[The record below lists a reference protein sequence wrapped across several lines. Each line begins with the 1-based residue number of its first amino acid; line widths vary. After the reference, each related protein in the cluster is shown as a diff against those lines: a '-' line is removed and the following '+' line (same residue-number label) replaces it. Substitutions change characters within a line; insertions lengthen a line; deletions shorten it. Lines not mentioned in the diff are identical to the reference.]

1 MYGASSFNPAY
12 LSRSHDWTSGQVG
25 QLVAMAGLAGLAGS
39 LFGGIV
45 TDRLIAARAEP
56 RWQLWAPGIATLI
69 AIPVQ
74 IIAYLGS
81 GVAMTTALLLSSALS
96 LVFFG
101 PSYAAAQSLAAP
113 RMRAVAA
120 SMLLF
125 SKALV
130 GMGFG
135 PLLVGMLS
143 DRLAPALAENSLRW
157 ALLLVPLFNAWAGW
171 HFFIAARHLRAD
183 LRRLSAHGRDL
194 PVADPAPFR

>member
-1 MYGASSFNPAY
+1 M
-12 LSRSHDWTSGQVG
+12 
-25 QLVAMAGLAGLAGS
+25 
-39 LFGGIV
+39 
-45 TDRLIAARAEP
+45 
-56 RWQLWAPGIATLI
+56 

-74 IIAYLGS
+74 CVAYLGS
-81 GVAMTTALLLSSALS
+81 GVAMTTSLVLSSALS

-125 SKALV
+125 SKALI

-135 PLLVGMLS
+135 PLLVGVLS
-143 DRLAPALAENSLRW
+143 DQLAPALGENSLRA

-171 HFFIAARHLRAD
+171 HFFIAARHL
-183 LRRLSAHGRDL
+183 HRDL
-194 PVADPAPFR
+194 QRLAVRSHDVPLGEPAPFR